1 MKDGLLDGLLT
12 ADEID
17 KIFADKKA
25 IFKGHFVYSAGGH
38 GNVYIDKSEITFWP
52 YETGVLCE
60 DIAWQWH
67 KKNIEVVIGPA
78 IGGIKLAD
86 RVAEWLAKFTG
97 EVIPALYT
105 EKDSDGNQV
114 LKRGIDKIRGKNTL
128 VVEDIVNTGGSLK
141 NTVRTCSMFGAKV
154 IGCHSLVDR
163 SSGKVT
169 AETLGV
175 PIFLALKKM
184 DVANYSEG
192 NCPLCDAMVPINT
205 DRGHGAEYLKV
216 HPEKANW

>member
-1 MKDGLLDGLLT
+1 MENGLLT
-12 ADEID
+12 AAEIG

-25 IFKGHFVYSAGGH
+25 ILEGHFVYSAGGH
-38 GNVYIDKSEITFWP
+38 GDVYVDKSEITFWP

-60 DIAWQWH
+60 DIARQWH
-67 KKNIEVVIGPA
+67 KENIEVVIGPA

-97 EVIPALYT
+97 KVIPALYT

-128 VVEDIVNTGGSLK
+128 IIEDIVNTGGSLK
-141 NTVRTCSMFGAKV
+141 DTIRACSIFGAKI
-154 IGCHSLVDR
+154 IGCHALVDR

-175 PIFLALKKM
+175 QIFLALKEM
-184 DVANYSEG
+184 DVVNYNEDK
-192 NCPLCDAMVPINT
+192 CPLCEAEIPINT
-205 DRGHGAEYLKV
+205 DRGHGAKYLKK
-216 HPEKANW
+216 HPEKANWK